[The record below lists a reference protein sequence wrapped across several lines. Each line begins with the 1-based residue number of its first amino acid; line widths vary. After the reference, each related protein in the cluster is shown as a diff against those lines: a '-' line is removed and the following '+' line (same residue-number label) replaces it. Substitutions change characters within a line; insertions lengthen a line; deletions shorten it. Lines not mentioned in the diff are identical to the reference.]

1 MAKKKHVSTEF
12 DQIKLLNPE
21 EENLDFPSICRFIR
35 ETFKVTQQQVAL
47 KLGITTSAYV
57 FWESGKRVPKSW
69 QALNLH
75 ILYEKAK
82 ELTLKQELIKNNISD
97 IASQNQQNAA

>member
-1 MAKKKHVSTEF
+1 MAKKKHICIEF

-35 ETFKVTQQQVAL
+35 RIFNITQQQMAQ
-47 KLGITTSAYV
+47 KLNITVSAYIY
-57 FWESGKRVPKSW
+57 WEAGKRVPKSW

-82 ELTLKQELIKNNISD
+82 ELSLKQEVAKEQTSQPASD
-97 IASQNQQNAA
+97 NQQNAA